1 LNKTNLT
8 YQIDI
13 EMAMS
18 QSEYLRRIVESTPN
32 YVSRSKVRDSSE
44 YTVIQQARAASTYI
58 PATVPNTIDRNDCAT
73 SVVQTG
79 KGVNMEYGGILLKAQ
94 GCAICADSRPFP
106 TMAAS
111 RGITIPTVVY
121 DRRLPPFS
129 QQDLSGNPY
138 TPACT
143 PGQNFYPN
151 RTGVVGERCIYAEDG
166 SVNVEGV
173 YPSG

>member
-1 LNKTNLT
+1 
-8 YQIDI
+8 
-13 EMAMS
+13 MAMS

-44 YTVIQQARAASTYI
+44 YTGIQRARAAATYI
-58 PATVPNTIDRNDCAT
+58 PAKVANTIERNGCAA

-79 KGVNMEYGGILLKAQ
+79 KGVNMEYGGVLLKAQ

-106 TMAAS
+106 TADAA
-111 RGITIPTVVY
+111 RGIVIPTPCY
-121 DRRLPPFS
+121 DRRKPPFS

-143 PGQNFYPN
+143 PGANSYPN
-151 RTGVVGERCIYAEDG
+151 RTAAVGGRCIYIEDG
-166 SVNVEGV
+166 SINMNGV